1 MVPSEPED
9 VLDLLPGED
18 DDEEREQDEAEHQE
32 EEADPRAVR
41 LAPVLDARAPFG
53 PCVGEPALD
62 RDGVDGRIVRRAP
75 MRGWGP
81 DSGTMLTLLARPA
94 TGGDAR
100 AHNAF
105 VRGVAYEREEALLA
119 TFSRAAIGL
128 LGDGSLAEAL
138 ERIAEAVG
146 DTTASDLVLVRT
158 LSSDGETLVAR
169 AVRADSPALA
179 AELESSR
186 LEPDGLGAEEID
198 SADASS
204 DTALPGA
211 IRSAAARARAKT
223 VAVHSVRDGDRI
235 VATLE
240 LFRTAAEPFDERDR
254 MLGRLAAAHVG
265 IAVRLEGD
273 PRSEG
278 RRNGRAVPL
287 ELLGEALVAGADE
300 AETAEQVVR
309 LATTATGAAGAA
321 LWRVEP
327 DLAPSFLARH
337 GFNRDASDRGEDP
350 EDIAAA
356 VADRQRPLVA
366 RRRDG
371 RGSVG
376 TIPFGEPPIAALRLY
391 FDGEPTEE
399 DLARLLPFAARAA
412 LALRRSR
419 RVGQIATALRR
430 SQTIIG
436 VVSQAIAQL
445 SLAHTLETAVE
456 RIAELTASGHVAV
469 YLREG
474 RRLTAAASR
483 GLEGPHVVLAERLLE
498 LALGPF
504 RGRGFLFIEDMRR
517 DPRLAG
523 LEEGWETNGIRRA
536 LVVPLIVHDEVIGAL
551 AVYKTRARPYREGEE
566 SLLLALSSQ
575 LAVAV
580 ENARLHERA
589 KELGEVLEETLD
601 SERRAAKQ
609 LRGLYEISASFSESL
624 SLDATLDAVAK
635 TMVQLFGLDA
645 AAIRM
650 PDARGEALEAKAIH
664 IGDPS
669 LRETVERLL
678 SVPQPM
684 DAPLARRLL
693 RSRQPVLLRP
703 GVAGARDAHRLLEP
717 FLLRGGTAAVV
728 PLATPGEILGT
739 LTLLSLDPGR
749 PLERETVDVAMTIA
763 AQAALAIDNAR
774 LYQQQKDFSETMQQS
789 LLPSELPEVG
799 GVEVG
804 HVYESAAR
812 VDVGGDVYDFLR
824 LEDGRLAV
832 ILGDV
837 TGKGIHAA
845 ADMAMAK
852 FSFRALAR
860 MHPEPDDFLASVN
873 EVVVDEIETGKFITM
888 LYVLLDAEGR
898 KVSSASAGHPPAR
911 VVTTDGEVG
920 QLGGHGLALG
930 IDSDQSYSVAETELA
945 PGTTVVLFTDGV
957 LEARR
962 EGELYGEE
970 RLDDLLRRRAALDPQ
985 ELAETV
991 LADCR
996 SFAGGELSDD
1006 CAVVCLRLVP

>member
-1 MVPSEPED
+1 
-9 VLDLLPGED
+9 
-18 DDEEREQDEAEHQE
+18 
-32 EEADPRAVR
+32 
-41 LAPVLDARAPFG
+41 
-53 PCVGEPALD
+53 
-62 RDGVDGRIVRRAP
+62 

-81 DSGTMLTLLARPA
+81 DGRTMLTLLARPA

-105 VRGVAYEREEALLA
+105 VRGVAYEREEALLENLGRA
-119 TFSRAAIGL
+119 TGGL
-128 LGDGSLAEAL
+128 LEEGSLAEAL
-138 ERIAEAVG
+138 ARIAEAAG
-146 DTTASDLVLVRT
+146 EATESDLVIVRT
-158 LSSDGETLVAR
+158 LSSDRRFLVTR
-169 AVRADSPALA
+169 AVQASSAALA
-179 AELESSR
+179 AELEGSR
-186 LEPDGLGAEEID
+186 LELKGLDLQEM
-198 SADASS
+198 ASS
-204 DTALPGA
+204 AAGSDPLVPEQ
-211 IRSAAARARAKT
+211 IRAVAARGRAEIVGVHPVR
-223 VAVHSVRDGDRI
+223 VADRI
-235 VATLE
+235 IASLE
-240 LFRTAAEPFDERDR
+240 LFRTAGDVFGEGERL
-254 MLGRLAAAHVG
+254 LGRLAAALVG
-265 IAVRLEGD
+265 IAVRLGGSERPEGQ
-273 PRSEG
+273 
-278 RRNGRAVPL
+278 RNGGVPL

-300 AETAEQVVR
+300 SETADQVVR
-309 LATTATGAAGAA
+309 LATAATGAVGAA

-327 DLAPSFLARH
+327 GFAPSFLARH
-337 GFNRDASDRGEDP
+337 GFNGLSPGHAGDVEDV
-350 EDIAAA
+350 AAA
-356 VADRQRPLVA
+356 IAHRQRALVA
-366 RRRDG
+366 RQWDTTA
-371 RGSVG
+371 GSVA
-376 TIPFGEPPIAALRLY
+376 TIPLGEPPVAALQLY
-391 FDGEPTEE
+391 FEGEPSEA
-399 DLARLLPFAARAA
+399 DLALLQPFAARAA

-419 RVGQIATALRR
+419 RVGLIATALRR
-430 SQTIIG
+430 SQTVIG

-445 SLAHTLETAVE
+445 SLAHTLDTAVE

-483 GLEGPHVVLAERLLE
+483 GLDGPHADLAERLLE

-504 RGRGFLFIEDMRR
+504 RGRGYLFIQDMRR
-517 DPRLAG
+517 DPRLQG
-523 LEEGWETNGIRRA
+523 FEEGWEANGTRRA

-580 ENARLHERA
+580 ENARLHERS
-589 KELGEVLEETLD
+589 KELGEVLEATLD
-601 SERRAAKQ
+601 SERRAARQ

-635 TMVQLFGLDA
+635 TMVELFGLDA
-645 AAIRM
+645 AVIRM
-650 PDARGEALEAKAIH
+650 PDARGEVLEDKAVH
-664 IGDPS
+664 VGNAS
-669 LRETVERLL
+669 LRETVGRLL
-678 SVPQPM
+678 SLPQPM

-693 RSRQPVLLRP
+693 PGRRPVLLRP
-703 GVAGARDAHRLLEP
+703 GTATGEDAHRVLDP
-717 FLLRGGTAAVV
+717 FLLHGGTAAVL

-739 LTLLSLDPGR
+739 LTLLSLDPAR
-749 PLERETVDVAMTIA
+749 PLERDTLDVAMTVA

-789 LLPSELPEVG
+789 LLPSELPRVG

-832 ILGDV
+832 IVGDV

-860 MHPEPDDFLASVN
+860 AHPEPADFLASTN

-888 LYVLLDAEGR
+888 LYVLVDQEAR
-898 KVSSASAGHPPAR
+898 KVSAASAGHPPAR
-911 VVTTDGEVG
+911 VVASDGGVG

-930 IDSDQSYSVAETELA
+930 IDSEQEYSVSEIELA
-945 PGTTVVLFTDGV
+945 PGATIVLYTDGV

-962 EGELYGEE
+962 DSELYGEE
-970 RLDDLLRRRAALDPQ
+970 RLDDLLRRRAGVDPQ
-985 ELAETV
+985 ALAEAV
-991 LADCR
+991 LADCK

-1006 CAVVCLRLVP
+1006 CAVVCLRLAR

>member
-1 MVPSEPED
+1 
-9 VLDLLPGED
+9 
-18 DDEEREQDEAEHQE
+18 
-32 EEADPRAVR
+32 VR
-41 LAPVLDARAPFG
+41 LALVLDARAAFRA
-53 PCVGEPALD
+53 CVGKPALD
-62 RDGVDGRIVRRAP
+62 RERVDGWVICRTP

-81 DSGTMLTLLARPA
+81 DGCTMLTLLARPA
-94 TGGDAR
+94 TAESAR

-105 VRGVAYEREEALLA
+105 VRGVAYEREEALLES
-119 TFSRAAIGL
+119 FSRAARGL
-128 LGDGSLAEAL
+128 LEHGSLVEAL
-138 ERIAEAVG
+138 AALAVAAGEATG
-146 DTTASDLVLVRT
+146 SDLVVIRT
-158 LSSDGETLVAR
+158 LAADRQRLVAR

-179 AELESSR
+179 AELEGSR
-186 LEPDGLGAEEID
+186 LELDGLDVEEIE
-198 SADASS
+198 S
-204 DTALPGA
+204 T
-211 IRSAAARARAKT
+211 AARSDPLVPAATRHAATLARAEI
-223 VAVHSVRDGDRI
+223 VGIHPVRVGHRI
-235 VATLE
+235 VAALE
-240 LFRTAAEPFDERDR
+240 LFRTAPQPFEERER
-254 MLGRLAAAHVG
+254 MLGRLAAAHIG
-265 IAVRLEGD
+265 IAVRLEGAS
-273 PRSEG
+273 RMEG
-278 RRNGRAVPL
+278 QGNSPVPL

-300 AETAEQVVR
+300 SETAEQVVR
-309 LATTATGAAGAA
+309 LATMATGAVGAA
-321 LWRVEP
+321 VWRVEP

-337 GFNRDASDRGEDP
+337 GFNGDTPDHAGDAEDV
-350 EDIAAA
+350 AAA
-356 VADRQRPLVA
+356 IADRQRALVA

-371 RGSVG
+371 KGGFVA
-376 TIPFGEPPIAALRLY
+376 TIPLGEPPVAALQLY
-391 FDGEPTEE
+391 FEQEPSDD
-399 DLARLLPFAARAA
+399 DLAVLQPFAARAA

-419 RVGQIATALRR
+419 RVGLVATALRR

-445 SLAHTLETAVE
+445 SLTHTLETAVE

-474 RRLTAAASR
+474 RRLTAAAAR
-483 GLEGPHVVLAERLLE
+483 GLEGPHTELAERLLE

-504 RGRGFLFIEDMRR
+504 RGRGYLFIEDMRR
-517 DPRLAG
+517 DARLEG

-551 AVYKTRARPYREGEE
+551 AVYKTRPRPYREGEE

-589 KELGEVLEETLD
+589 KELGEVLETTLD
-601 SERRAAKQ
+601 SERRAARQ

-624 SLDATLDAVAK
+624 SLDATLEAVAK

-645 AAIRM
+645 AVIRM
-650 PDARGEALEAKAIH
+650 PSARGEELEVKAVH
-664 IGDPS
+664 VGDPG
-669 LRETVERLL
+669 LRETATRLL
-678 SVPQPM
+678 SLPQPM

-693 RSRQPVLLRP
+693 RSGRPVLLRP
-703 GVAGARDAHRLLEP
+703 GDATDKDAHRLLEP
-717 FLLRGGTAAVV
+717 FLLRGGTAAVL

-739 LTLLSLDPGR
+739 LTLLSLDPAR
-749 PLERETVDVAMTIA
+749 PLERETVDVAMTVA

-789 LLPSELPEVG
+789 LLPSELPEVS

-832 ILGDV
+832 VLGDV
-837 TGKGIHAA
+837 TGKGIQAA

-860 MHPEPDDFLASVN
+860 MHPEPADFLASAN

-888 LYVLLDAEGR
+888 LYVLLDPEAGT
-898 KVSSASAGHPPAR
+898 VSSASAGHPAAR
-911 VVTTDGEVG
+911 LVAPDGEVG

-930 IDSDQSYSVAETELA
+930 IESDQSYSAADTKL
-945 PGTTVVLFTDGV
+945 PRGTTVLLYTDGV
-957 LEARR
+957 IEARR
-962 EGELYGEE
+962 DGELYGEE
-970 RLDDLLRRRAALDPQ
+970 RLDDLLRRRAALAPQ
-985 ELAETV
+985 ELAEAV
-991 LADCR
+991 LADCK

-1006 CAVVCLRLVP
+1006 CAVVCLRLAP

>member
-1 MVPSEPED
+1 METQ
-9 VLDLLPGED
+9 G
-18 DDEEREQDEAEHQE
+18 
-32 EEADPRAVR
+32 
-41 LAPVLDARAPFG
+41 
-53 PCVGEPALD
+53 
-62 RDGVDGRIVRRAP
+62 
-75 MRGWGP
+75 
-81 DSGTMLTLLARPA
+81 
-94 TGGDAR
+94 

-105 VRGVAYEREEALLA
+105 VRGVAYEREEALLENL
-119 TFSRAAIGL
+119 SRAARGL
-128 LGDGSLAEAL
+128 LEDGSFLEAL
-138 ERIAEAVG
+138 ESIADAVG
-146 DTTASDLVLVRT
+146 EASRSDLVVVRT
-158 LSSDGETLVAR
+158 LSSDRQSLVTR

-179 AELESSR
+179 AELEGSR
-186 LEPDGLGAEEID
+186 LEPLGVDAEEID
-198 SADASS
+198 SAEADENA
-204 DTALPGA
+204 ALPAA
-211 IRSAAARARAKT
+211 IRAVAARARAGS
-223 VAVHSVRDGDRI
+223 VAFHPVRVGERI

-240 LFRTAAEPFDERDR
+240 LFRTSAEPFDERDR

-273 PRSEG
+273 PDGDG
-278 RRNGRAVPL
+278 RMNGRAVPL

-309 LATTATGAAGAA
+309 LATMATGAVGAA
-321 LWRVEP
+321 VWRVEP
-327 DLAPSFLARH
+327 DVAPSFLARH
-337 GFNRDASDRGEDP
+337 GFDGDVPDHGEDA
-350 EDIAAA
+350 EDVGAAI
-356 VADRQRPLVA
+356 ADRQRPLVA
-366 RRRDG
+366 SRRDG
-371 RGSVG
+371 AGSVA
-376 TIPFGEPPIAALRLY
+376 TIPLGEPPVAALQLY
-391 FDGEPTEE
+391 FEDEPGED
-399 DLARLLPFAARAA
+399 DLAVLLPFTARAA

-419 RVGQIATALRR
+419 RVGLIATALRR

-445 SLAHTLETAVE
+445 SLTHTLETAVE

-474 RRLTAAASR
+474 RRLTAAATR
-483 GLEGPHVVLAERLLE
+483 GLDGPHVDLAERLLE

-504 RGRGFLFIEDMRR
+504 RGRGYLFIEDMRR
-517 DPRLAG
+517 DPRLEG

-589 KELGEVLEETLD
+589 KELGEVLETTLD
-601 SERRAAKQ
+601 SERRAARQ

-645 AAIRM
+645 AVIRM
-650 PDARGEALEAKAIH
+650 PGARGEALEAKAVYV
-664 IGDPS
+664 GDQG
-669 LRETVERLL
+669 LRETAERLL

-703 GVAGARDAHRLLEP
+703 GVASARDAHRLLEP
-717 FLLRGGTAAVV
+717 FLARGGTAAVL
-728 PLATPGEILGT
+728 PLATPGEFLGT
-739 LTLLSLDPGR
+739 LTLLSLDPAR
-749 PLERETVDVAMTIA
+749 PLERDTVDVAMTIA
-763 AQAALAIDNAR
+763 SQAALAIDNAR
-774 LYQQQKDFSETMQQS
+774 LYQQQKDFSETMQRS
-789 LLPSELPEVG
+789 LLPSELPQVG

-812 VDVGGDVYDFLR
+812 VDVGGDLYDFLR

-832 ILGDV
+832 VLGDV
-837 TGKGIHAA
+837 TGKGIQAA

-860 MHPEPDDFLASVN
+860 MHPEPADFLASAN

-888 LYVLLDAEGR
+888 LYVLVDAEEGR
-898 KVSSASAGHPPAR
+898 VSSASAGHPPAR
-911 VVTTDGEVG
+911 VVTPEGEVG
-920 QLGGHGLALG
+920 ELGGHGLALG
-930 IDSDQSYSVAETELA
+930 IDSDQSYTVAEAELA
-945 PGTTVVLFTDGV
+945 PGTTVVLYTDG
-957 LEARR
+957 LIEARR
-962 EGELYGEE
+962 DGELYGEE
-970 RLDDLLRRRAALDPQ
+970 RLDDLLRRRARLDPQ
-985 ELAETV
+985 ALADAA
-991 LADCR
+991 LADCK

-1006 CAVVCLRLVP
+1006 CAVVCLRLVR